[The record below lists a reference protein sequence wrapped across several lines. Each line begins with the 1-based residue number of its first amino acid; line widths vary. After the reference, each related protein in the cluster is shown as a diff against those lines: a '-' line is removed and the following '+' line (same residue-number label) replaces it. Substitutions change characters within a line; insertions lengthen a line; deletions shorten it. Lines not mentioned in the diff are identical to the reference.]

1 MPSLVPSWAKDAVV
15 DANVRYGG
23 CTGMLTLAVAVNA
36 PVSKSCVGCGTTTWK
51 VACTVCSVSTALND
65 VGEVGVTDQVAGA
78 WSPSLTCVAGRSPWS
93 VKDTVN
99 VTGWPAVTVVGPVSA
114 SVVCGGA
121 RVGFSS
127 GLTRYSATPCGGT
140 FGLITPVVSVVSW
153 VQRSRRK

>member
-23 CTGMLTLAVAVNA
+23 CTGMLTVTVA
-36 PVSKSCVGCGTTTWK
+36 
-51 VACTVCSVSTALND
+51 
-65 VGEVGVTDQVAGA
+65 VTDQVAGA